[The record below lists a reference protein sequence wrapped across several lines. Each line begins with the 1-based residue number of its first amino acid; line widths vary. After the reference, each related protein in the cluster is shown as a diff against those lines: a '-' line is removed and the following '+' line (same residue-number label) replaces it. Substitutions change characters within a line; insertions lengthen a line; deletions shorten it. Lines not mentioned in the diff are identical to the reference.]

1 MKNVN
6 MINDK
11 IKKLLSSSWKLY
23 VENITYI
30 IGLYLFVSIIGAT
43 FNYIINQSG
52 SISSIQ
58 NIIFYFSSELF
69 LIGLSLGLLKILLL
83 LSKKQDANWGL
94 LFSSFDL
101 IFRSLNASILF
112 SLTVF
117 LAILPGI
124 IIILISC
131 DLQTLFNS
139 ILSLIDFSAPLP
151 SITFEPSN
159 FLNIDIHNT
168 PLFILGISVSIIN
181 IIWCVIRF
189 QFYQYFIVEEECGA
203 FKSLQKSFF
212 LTDNKTNILLQCML
226 ILFLLNFLG
235 LMFFLVGLII
245 TVPFS
250 LLLMSKMYL
259 DLKRGSL

>member
-83 LSKKQDANWGL
+83 LIK
-94 LFSSFDL
+94 
-101 IFRSLNASILF
+101 
-112 SLTVF
+112 
-117 LAILPGI
+117 
-124 IIILISC
+124 C
-131 DLQTLFNS
+131 
-139 ILSLIDFSAPLP
+139 LSLS
-151 SITFEPSN
+151 
-159 FLNIDIHNT
+159 
-168 PLFILGISVSIIN
+168 
-181 IIWCVIRF
+181 
-189 QFYQYFIVEEECGA
+189 
-203 FKSLQKSFF
+203 
-212 LTDNKTNILLQCML
+212 
-226 ILFLLNFLG
+226 
-235 LMFFLVGLII
+235 
-245 TVPFS
+245 
-250 LLLMSKMYL
+250 
-259 DLKRGSL
+259 